1 MKKFFVPLL
10 IAVMSFTACSSSTSN
25 FVDEAVL
32 KIDGQ
37 EIMKSEYM
45 VHLYTAST
53 ELVSTAGEEA
63 WNMDFDGQSADELL
77 ESHTINT
84 LQNLIAAKKYAD
96 ENGITLTDEEKET
109 TKTTAEQFLADTD
122 KKDLQKMGID
132 EEQLITIMED
142 SSLYSKVYETIYNE
156 CTVTDDEVD
165 QFFEKNKAGLMEE
178 FQLLQVNSIVVDDLE
193 TAETVLEKA
202 KAGEDFATL
211 FDTYDVVENVE
222 GGGENGEMT
231 VYRYSLESQFGL
243 SPDASVGDIEGP
255 FHMGSTYFVLKII
268 AEKAP
273 DEAEVKKLAG
283 ETYCSN
289 MQAVRAEERMAELT
303 ASQTVEKID
312 SAWNTLENFH

>member
-96 ENGITLTDEEKET
+96 E
-109 TKTTAEQFLADTD
+109 
-122 KKDLQKMGID
+122 
-132 EEQLITIMED
+132 
-142 SSLYSKVYETIYNE
+142 
-156 CTVTDDEVD
+156 
-165 QFFEKNKAGLMEE
+165 
-178 FQLLQVNSIVVDDLE
+178 
-193 TAETVLEKA
+193 
-202 KAGEDFATL
+202 
-211 FDTYDVVENVE
+211 
-222 GGGENGEMT
+222 
-231 VYRYSLESQFGL
+231 
-243 SPDASVGDIEGP
+243 
-255 FHMGSTYFVLKII
+255 
-268 AEKAP
+268 
-273 DEAEVKKLAG
+273 
-283 ETYCSN
+283 
-289 MQAVRAEERMAELT
+289 T
-303 ASQTVEKID
+303 ASPSLTKKKKRQKPQRNNYLPIQIKKICKKW
-312 SAWNTLENFH
+312 ALMKNN

>member
-109 TKTTAEQFLADTD
+109 AKTTA
-122 KKDLQKMGID
+122 
-132 EEQLITIMED
+132 
-142 SSLYSKVYETIYNE
+142 
-156 CTVTDDEVD
+156 
-165 QFFEKNKAGLMEE
+165 
-178 FQLLQVNSIVVDDLE
+178 
-193 TAETVLEKA
+193 
-202 KAGEDFATL
+202 
-211 FDTYDVVENVE
+211 
-222 GGGENGEMT
+222 
-231 VYRYSLESQFGL
+231 
-243 SPDASVGDIEGP
+243 
-255 FHMGSTYFVLKII
+255 
-268 AEKAP
+268 
-273 DEAEVKKLAG
+273 
-283 ETYCSN
+283 
-289 MQAVRAEERMAELT
+289 
-303 ASQTVEKID
+303 
-312 SAWNTLENFH
+312 